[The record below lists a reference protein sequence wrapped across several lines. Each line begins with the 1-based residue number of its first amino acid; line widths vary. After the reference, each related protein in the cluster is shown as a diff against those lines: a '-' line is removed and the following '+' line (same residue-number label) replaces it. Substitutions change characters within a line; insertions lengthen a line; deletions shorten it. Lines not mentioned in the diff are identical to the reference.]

1 MGRQR
6 HLVATRLT
14 RLYPG
19 QIPRV
24 IAAELRTV
32 TAVMSSY
39 LQEARSTLSLAMP
52 IVIGQ
57 VSQMLMGITDS
68 VMIGRVGTVPL
79 AASAFANSVFGVV
92 FMLGIG
98 LLIPVAVLVSRAHG
112 GGDDAEGGQWLRHG
126 MVLAMVTG
134 VAGAAVMGVLGW
146 QIHWFGQAP
155 EVVAVVG
162 PYYALIAVSL
172 VPTLLF
178 QCLRQFAEALGRP
191 WVPMLLM
198 LAGVGLNVVLNWIF
212 IYGKLG
218 VPALGLTGAGWATL
232 IARVAGVVA
241 IYVWLARADEFRLA
255 WPYGTGKA
263 VRGWLEGLT
272 RARFVTMAK
281 IGVPAAAML
290 MFEAGAFSMS
300 AIMMGWLGAV
310 PLAAHQIALS
320 CAAFTF
326 MFPLGLSMAV
336 SMRIGKAVG
345 EKRTQAL
352 RPIGYG
358 ALVMSGIVMLTF
370 AGVFA
375 VAGKPLAG
383 FFVHDPAVIALAAQL
398 LIVAALFQLVDGSQ
412 VIAAGSLRGLSDVK
426 VPAVITFVAYWIVAL
441 PGAYIVG
448 VAGPLGPLGV
458 WISLAA
464 GLSIAA
470 VLLSLRFRR
479 LTAG

>member
-14 RLYPG
+14 RLCPS

-24 IAAELRTV
+24 IAAELHTV

-126 MVLAMVTG
+126 MVLAMV
-134 VAGAAVMGVLGW
+134 MGVLGW

-212 IYGKLG
+212 IYGRRPKG
-218 VPALGLTGAGWATL
+218 
-232 IARVAGVVA
+232 
-241 IYVWLARADEFRLA
+241 
-255 WPYGTGKA
+255 
-263 VRGWLEGLT
+263 
-272 RARFVTMAK
+272 
-281 IGVPAAAML
+281 
-290 MFEAGAFSMS
+290 SM
-300 AIMMGWLGAV
+300 IN
-310 PLAAHQIALS
+310 H
-320 CAAFTF
+320 
-326 MFPLGLSMAV
+326 
-336 SMRIGKAVG
+336 
-345 EKRTQAL
+345 
-352 RPIGYG
+352 
-358 ALVMSGIVMLTF
+358 
-370 AGVFA
+370 
-375 VAGKPLAG
+375 
-383 FFVHDPAVIALAAQL
+383 
-398 LIVAALFQLVDGSQ
+398 
-412 VIAAGSLRGLSDVK
+412 
-426 VPAVITFVAYWIVAL
+426 
-441 PGAYIVG
+441 
-448 VAGPLGPLGV
+448 
-458 WISLAA
+458 
-464 GLSIAA
+464 
-470 VLLSLRFRR
+470 
-479 LTAG
+479 